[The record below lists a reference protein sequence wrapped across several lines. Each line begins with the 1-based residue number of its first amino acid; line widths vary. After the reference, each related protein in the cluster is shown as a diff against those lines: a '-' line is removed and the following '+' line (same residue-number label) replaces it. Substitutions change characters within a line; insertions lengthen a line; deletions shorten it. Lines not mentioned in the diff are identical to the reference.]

1 MNARAPIQKPL
12 KNKTKSLKSSYIH
25 ITRKKYRFP
34 SSKQPKENLILN
46 TFYNYYSNKKTF
58 MSGFC
63 GYFSSSM
70 MQNFIQIFFFPVS
83 EKRKENYL
91 NFSENNGRK
100 IEVFANRGNQLVFV
114 FFVLNFKSSF
124 VSGKK
129 LLNGEFNFM
138 VFFNE
143 SF

>member
-1 MNARAPIQKPL
+1 
-12 KNKTKSLKSSYIH
+12 
-25 ITRKKYRFP
+25 
-34 SSKQPKENLILN
+34 
-46 TFYNYYSNKKTF
+46 

-83 EKRKENYL
+83 GKRKENYL

-100 IEVFANRGNQLVFV
+100 IKVFANWGNQLVFV